1 MLDLSNF
8 PLPISPSGTTIPA
21 KLALP
26 LEENPYEDEEVNV
39 WSRTMR
45 GFDAYI
51 FLTPQ
56 YNWSFPGSLKVVLDH
71 LFHEWSGKPMMVISY
86 GGHGGGKGSA
96 HLKEVWKGLRGGECV
111 GGGSWRWGV
120 GRGWGGRRERGFW
133 MRLLKARG
141 RRRGRVKRLWRDGR
155 DYVRLWGRRGRSDG
169 WRPFSTH

>member
-56 YNWSFPGSLKVVLDH
+56 YN
-71 LFHEWSGKPMMVISY
+71 
-86 GGHGGGKGSA
+86 
-96 HLKEVWKGLRGGECV
+96 
-111 GGGSWRWGV
+111 
-120 GRGWGGRRERGFW
+120 
-133 MRLLKARG
+133 
-141 RRRGRVKRLWRDGR
+141 
-155 DYVRLWGRRGRSDG
+155 
-169 WRPFSTH
+169 